1 MCVCVCACVCV
12 CVCVITYFHYQMPLL
27 VPSVSYNFDTMVHCT
42 DDMGRAEEIN
52 VYLARE
58 HTPTPLI
65 TAVLKMPVSET
76 IIVT

>member
-1 MCVCVCACVCV
+1 
-12 CVCVITYFHYQMPLL
+12 MPLL